1 MKKFFSYC
9 NFHNAGDGLN
19 FCHSFCFPLLKL
31 SIVNQKGKWA
41 ILGGVI
47 LAMLLS
53 SLDQTIVSTAMP
65 TIVQEL
71 HGLEHISWVF
81 TAYMLGSTVTVPIYG
96 KLSDIFGRRKLY
108 LIGIGI
114 FLFGSI
120 LCGLAQNMEQ
130 LILFRGLQG
139 IGGGAMMV
147 NSFAIIGDV
156 FPPAERGKYQGMIG
170 GVFGLSSVAGPLLGG
185 WITDHTSWR
194 WIFYV
199 NVPLGLIA
207 IAVLAGALPKIAGHT
222 RNKKIDWW
230 GGLFILTTL
239 VPLLL
244 SLVWGG
250 SVYAWTSWPIIS
262 SLIISFI
269 SLFIFIKI
277 ERRAVNPILSLDL
290 FKNKVFL
297 VSVCALFLIAMGMF
311 GAILYVPLFS
321 QGVIGGTATHAGLIL
336 TPLMIA
342 LVIASALSGQI
353 ISKTGKYK
361 LLAIIGTAIIVLALF
376 YFSSI
381 DAHTTNMELIVRMII
396 LGIGLGSTMPI
407 FTLAVQSAFSK
418 QRLGEVTAGT
428 QLFRSVGGTV
438 GTAVLGGIMNSRL
451 NAEMQS
457 LQDEPFVAEMKQFVP
472 GNNAGPLNGTIIQSV
487 LNPEN
492 QEQIRAMIAKSPAAS
507 QAAVSG
513 DFNHFINA
521 SKAAFSDA
529 VDNVFLIAACLMA
542 VALIVVLF
550 LPEVALRKAE
560 RPAMQEAGVL
570 LEDEL
575 GQSDDES

>member
-1 MKKFFSYC
+1 METK
-9 NFHNAGDGLN
+9 N
-19 FCHSFCFPLLKL
+19 
-31 SIVNQKGKWA
+31 KWA
-41 ILGGVI
+41 ILGGVM

-71 HGLEHISWVF
+71 KGMEHISWVF

-114 FLFGSI
+114 FLLGSI
-120 LCGLAQNMEQ
+120 LCGLSQNMTQ
-130 LILFRGLQG
+130 LIIFRGLQG

-147 NSFAIIGDV
+147 NSFAVIGDV
-156 FPPAERGKYQGMIG
+156 FPPAERGKYQGLMG

-194 WIFYV
+194 WVFYV

-207 IAVLAGALPKIAGHT
+207 IAVLAGVLPKIAAHT

-250 SVYAWTSWPIIS
+250 SVYAWTSWQMIS
-262 SLIISFI
+262 ALIFTLISLIIFI
-269 SLFIFIKI
+269 RI
-277 ERRAVNPILSLDL
+277 ERTTSNPILSLDL
-290 FKNKVFL
+290 FKHRVFL
-297 VSVCALFLIAMGMF
+297 VSVCALFLTSMGMF

-342 LVIASALSGQI
+342 LILSSALSGQI
-353 ISKTGKYK
+353 ISRTGKYK
-361 LLAIIGTAIIVLALF
+361 VLAISGTAIIVFALF
-376 YFSSI
+376 FFSTISE
-381 DAHTTNMELIVRMII
+381 HTTNFQLIIRMII

-407 FTLAVQSAFSK
+407 FTLAVQSAFGK
-418 QRLGEVTAGT
+418 ERMGEVTAGT

-438 GTAVLGGIMNSRL
+438 GAAVLGGIMNSRL
-451 NAEMQS
+451 SSQMET
-457 LQDEPFVAEMKQFVP
+457 LQNEPFVTEMKQFTAAAHSNMD
-472 GNNAGPLNGTIIQSV
+472 GGMIQSV
-487 LNPEN
+487 LNPAS
-492 QEQIRAMIAKSPAAS
+492 QEQIRAAINKIPTNS
-507 QAAVSG
+507 QAGVSG
-513 DFNHFINA
+513 DFDHFIGSA
-521 SKAAFSDA
+521 KIAFSHSID
-529 VDNVFLIAACLMA
+529 DVFLIAGCLM
-542 VALIVVLF
+542 VLALIVVFF
-550 LPEVALRKAE
+550 LPEVPLRKKDH
-560 RPAMQEAGVL
+560 PVMQEIGET
-570 LEDEL
+570 LEEEL
-575 GQSDDES
+575 GQSDDESQPRVQEK

>member
-1 MKKFFSYC
+1 MK
-9 NFHNAGDGLN
+9 
-19 FCHSFCFPLLKL
+19 
-31 SIVNQKGKWA
+31 QRGKWA

-71 HGLEHISWVF
+71 HGMEHISWVF

-96 KLSDIFGRRKLY
+96 KLSDIFGRRNLY

-114 FLFGSI
+114 FLLGSI
-120 LCGLAQNMEQ
+120 LCGLAADMTQ

-185 WITDHTSWR
+185 WITDNTTWR
-194 WIFYV
+194 WVFYV

-207 IAVLAGALPKIAGHT
+207 IAVLATALPKIVGHA
-222 RNKKIDWW
+222 RDKRIDWW
-230 GGLFILTTL
+230 GGLLILTAL

-244 SLVWGG
+244 SMVWGG
-250 SVYAWTSWPIIS
+250 SVYAWSSWQIIG
-262 SLIISFI
+262 SLILCFV
-269 SLFIFIKI
+269 SLFLFIRI
-277 ERRAVNPILSLDL
+277 EKQTTNPILSLEL
-290 FKNKVFL
+290 FNNKVFL
-297 VSVCALFLIAMGMF
+297 VSVCALFLTAMGMF
-311 GAILYVPLFS
+311 GAILYVPIFS
-321 QGVIGGTATHAGLIL
+321 QGVIGGSATHAGLIL

-353 ISKTGKYK
+353 ISRTGKYK
-361 LLAIIGTAIIVLALF
+361 ILAIAGTAIIVFALF
-376 YFSSI
+376 FFSTI
-381 DAHTTNMELIVRMII
+381 DKNTTNIQLIIRMII

-407 FTLAVQSAFSK
+407 FTLAVQSAFPK

-451 NAEMQS
+451 TAQMKVLES
-457 LQDEPFVAEMKQFVP
+457 EPFVAQMQQFSP
-472 GNNAGPLNGTIIQSV
+472 IAHNLKGELNGSIIQGV
-487 LNPEN
+487 LNPDN
-492 QEQIRAMIAKSPAAS
+492 QEYIRSMIDKVPYPSKVVIAS
-507 QAAVSG
+507 S
-513 DFNHFINA
+513 FNHFIAA

-529 VDNVFLIAACLMA
+529 VDNVFLIAGCLMA
-542 VALIVVLF
+542 VALIIVFF
-550 LPEVALRKAE
+550 LPEVPLRKAD
-560 RPAMQEAGVL
+560 RPAMEETGVM

-575 GQSDDES
+575 GQSDDESQPRVEKEKRIIVAD